1 MLLAQAFPME
11 GWGMLAVGGY
21 QEGIF
26 FSFISF
32 FLDLVCCFFFV
43 SFYQKL
49 KGMQRTVIKFS
60 HEDCL
65 SG

>member
-32 FLDLVCCFFFV
+32 FLDLVCCFFLFP
-43 SFYQKL
+43 F
-49 KGMQRTVIKFS
+49 IKS
-60 HEDCL
+60 
-65 SG
+65 

>member
-1 MLLAQAFPME
+1 MLLAQAFPLE

-32 FLDLVCCFFFV
+32 FLDLVCWFFLFP
-43 SFYQKL
+43 F
-49 KGMQRTVIKFS
+49 IKS
-60 HEDCL
+60 
-65 SG
+65 

>member
-32 FLDLVCCFFFV
+32 FFRFGLLVFFV

-65 SG
+65 SE

>member
-11 GWGMLAVGGY
+11 GWGMLAVSGY

-32 FLDLVCCFFFV
+32 FLDLVCWFFLFP
-43 SFYQKL
+43 F
-49 KGMQRTVIKFS
+49 IKS
-60 HEDCL
+60 
-65 SG
+65 